1 MTSIK
6 NKLDHSQKR
15 IAHAAK
21 NASRSV
27 NEIALLAVSKTKPSS
42 DIIEAYQAGQR
53 LFGENYVQEA
63 ETKINELSKQY
74 PDIEWH
80 FIGPLQSNKTKT
92 VAHIFN
98 WVHTLEREKIATR
111 LSQQRPKDQAPINV
125 CIQVN
130 ISAEDTK
137 SGVLQNEVIT
147 LAKHIDGLNNIQLR
161 GLMAIP
167 SANVGE
173 AQARLELSQ
182 LQALFIKLKVIYPQV
197 DTLSV
202 GMSQDLE
209 FAVEYGSTMVRIGS
223 AIFGARK

>member
-6 NKLDHSQKR
+6 NKLDHSRKR

-21 NASRSV
+21 NASRNL
-27 NEIALLAVSKTKPSS
+27 NEIALLAVSKTKPTS
-42 DIIEAYQAGQR
+42 DIVEAYQAGQR

-63 ETKINELSKQY
+63 EAKMTTLNECY

-80 FIGPLQSNKTKT
+80 FIGPIQSNKTKT
-92 VAHIFN
+92 IAHLFD
-98 WVHTLEREKIATR
+98 WVHTLDRKKIATR
-111 LSQQRPKDQAPINV
+111 LSEQRPKNKAPINV

-130 ISAEDTK
+130 IGEEDTK
-137 SGVLQNEVIT
+137 SGVLQSDVMS
-147 LAKHIDGLNNIQLR
+147 LALYIDSLDHMQLR

-167 SANVGE
+167 SAN
-173 AQARLELSQ
+173 ANDATAHLELSQ
-182 LQALFIKLKVIYPQV
+182 LQSLYQQLKAVYPQV

-209 FAVEYGSTMVRIGS
+209 LAVEHGSTMVRIGS